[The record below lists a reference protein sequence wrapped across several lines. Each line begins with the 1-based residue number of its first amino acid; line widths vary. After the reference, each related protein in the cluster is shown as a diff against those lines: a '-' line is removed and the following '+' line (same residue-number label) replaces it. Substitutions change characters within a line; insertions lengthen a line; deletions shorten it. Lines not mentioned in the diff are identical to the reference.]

1 VKVRQLTVDD
11 LAIYRALHRFGLDEA
26 PEAFVETL
34 ANDAARPDSVVAA
47 MLARGEGW
55 GLFDGERLVGKL
67 VIDAP
72 PYDCLAH
79 TRWLHAVYLHP
90 DARGAGAGAALMQ
103 AAITDARNRGA
114 TRIAL
119 WVNEHNDAARRAYE
133 RLGFVETGRVPGGI
147 VLGGEPID
155 DVLMTL
161 ELIA

>member
-1 VKVRQLTVDD
+1 MKVRQLTADD
-11 LAIYRALHRFGLDEA
+11 LAIYRALHRVGLSEA
-26 PEAFVETL
+26 PGAFVETL

-114 TRIAL
+114 TVSRFGSMSRTMRRGAPMSAWAL
-119 WVNEHNDAARRAYE
+119 SRQGVCRAASCLA
-133 RLGFVETGRVPGGI
+133 GNSS
-147 VLGGEPID
+147 
-155 DVLMTL
+155 MTCS
-161 ELIA
+161 